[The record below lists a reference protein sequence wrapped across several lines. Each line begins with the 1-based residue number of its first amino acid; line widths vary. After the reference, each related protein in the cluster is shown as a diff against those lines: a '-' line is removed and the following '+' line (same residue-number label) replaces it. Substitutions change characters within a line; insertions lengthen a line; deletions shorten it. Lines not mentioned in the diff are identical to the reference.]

1 MSKQTNK
8 QTKHCKLTD
17 KHNGG
22 RNYKQL
28 SQWHSLMHYEET
40 VGKPGFD
47 TDKNA
52 GLRIQDFGTESLGQC
67 QLVMRHAGEGGIGRK
82 TDINRDWLH
91 L

>member
-52 GLRIQDFGTESLGQC
+52 GLRI
-67 QLVMRHAGEGGIGRK
+67 
-82 TDINRDWLH
+82 
-91 L
+91 